1 MGVPSSSQLGSGVN
15 FLQEDFKRREKMH
28 DARKIWI
35 NVDWCYL
42 RHFFSRNPLKK
53 TSMFSKEE
61 GYIFVVKN
69 VLRIYSQ
76 ICMICNATFNV
87 YNMCIVKDIIRE
99 TNVRIRY

>member
-1 MGVPSSSQLGSGVN
+1 MMLGKFGSMSIGVIFGT
-15 FLQEDFKRREKMH
+15 
-28 DARKIWI
+28 
-35 NVDWCYL
+35 
-42 RHFFSRNPLKK
+42 FFSRNPFKK

-61 GYIFVVKN
+61 LNMFVVKN